1 MEPKNLCCEAADA
14 ATRLERVRE
23 VFANDRFATAAAGVR
38 IDCAEPPAEGDR
50 SGIASRVV
58 CSMELDGRHRNAY
71 GGVMGGAI
79 FTLADFVFAVAS
91 NAFSPE
97 LGTVAISGSMRYLA
111 AAKGEKLVATGRLLR
126 AGRTTVFYDV
136 DVADDTGRAVAE
148 ASFVGH
154 RSPVAPPPAK

>member
-1 MEPKNLCCEAADA
+1 MERKDLSVGEGPDRLAA
-14 ATRLERVRE
+14 VRA
-23 VFANDRFATAAAGVR
+23 VFARDRFATGAAGVE
-38 IDCAEPPAEGDR
+38 IECADPPAEGDK

-58 CSMELDGRHRNAY
+58 CSMALGEKHRNAY

-97 LGTVAISGSMRYLA
+97 LGTVAVSGSMRYLA
-111 AAKGEKLVATGRLLR
+111 AAKGEKLIATGRLLR

-136 DVADDTGRAVAE
+136 DVADDTDRAVAE

-154 RSPVAPPPAK
+154 RSPVR